1 MKKTMGFAFIIALA
15 LLLPLNV
22 VAVNLLERA
31 ELRIR
36 ANIPVAQE
44 MIIVDPVVLNID
56 YPWEGAL
63 DGEPLIATG
72 VGKIN
77 IHSNAN
83 WTLNIE
89 AINAQGFQVWLKP
102 AFDSFARWQK
112 VDGIRGYTGVIG
124 SYEYSWDL
132 KLETVGAVLPGNKT
146 FQLVFTLSDI

>member
-89 AINAQGFQVWLKP
+89 VMPKDFKFGKP

-112 VDGIRGYTGVIG
+112 VDGIRGYTG
-124 SYEYSWDL
+124 
-132 KLETVGAVLPGNKT
+132 
-146 FQLVFTLSDI
+146 